1 MRTEQKMVLG
11 FGLIGLFA
19 AYKMVTAKKEE
30 EAPKAP
36 GSLIPGA
43 PPIPGLGTPDRPNGT
58 GLVMLGDPL
67 RLTQGDY
74 YRARMLLVG
83 RTAFPFTNNVTEEV
97 LGKSLAAMGFADVR
111 VFMTLKDLPS
121 DWPASTTVNAVEGT
135 RWFQG
140 MWQGPSMSLP
150 RPLTIEAIWGTPRP
164 SSAVAVSGVR
174 DWPPMT
180 G

>member
-30 EAPKAP
+30 APKAP
-36 GSLIPGA
+36 GSLIPGV
-43 PPIPGLGTPDRPNGT
+43 PPVRMSDERPNGT
-58 GLVMLGDPL
+58 GLIMLGDPL
-67 RLTQGDY
+67 QLQQGQY
-74 YRARMLLVG
+74 YRARMTLTG
-83 RTAFPFTNNVTEEV
+83 RTAFPFTNTVTEEI

-111 VFMTLKDLPS
+111 VFMTLQDLPK
-121 DWPASTTVNAVEGT
+121 DWPASTTNAPLTGA

-140 MWQGPSMSLP
+140 MWKGPSMTLP
-150 RPLTIEAIWGTPRP
+150 RPLTIEAIWATPAP
-164 SSAVAVSGVR
+164 LSAVSGLHE
-174 DWPPMT
+174 WYPMT